1 MKIMQVD
8 WPENPRLLPTNSL
21 ATKFDLA
28 ESSAKSN
35 QTISTSRTF
44 RLAFLPFESYQML
57 TTLRLQ
63 RFPWPDPSEFYVDLV
78 SGCFFMSLRAQNH
91 TPLLSATIPD
101 TAQAAHA
108 TPLLVP
114 LPINTRL
121 TLQHS
126 TDLVHS
132 LLILTSPYSEVELK
146 GIGSKKA

>member
-1 MKIMQVD
+1 
-8 WPENPRLLPTNSL
+8 
-21 ATKFDLA
+21 
-28 ESSAKSN
+28 
-35 QTISTSRTF
+35 
-44 RLAFLPFESYQML
+44 ML

-78 SGCFFMSLRAQNH
+78 SGSFFMSLRAQNH
-91 TPLLSATIPD
+91 TPLLSGDDSRYCASRHM
-101 TAQAAHA
+101 QQV
-108 TPLLVP
+108 LVVP
-114 LPINTRL
+114 LPINTRH